1 MIQITSEEVG
11 KGNERK
17 CYVHPEDE
25 SKAIKISYEQSQG
38 RSKQTRI
45 ETNYYQKL
53 LKRKKMNWKHLP
65 KFYGEVHTNYGKG
78 FVVELIR
85 DFDGSVSKSLQYY
98 LDTYGIEPFYEEI
111 ETYRRYFLD
120 NLIIFN
126 YGMMPKNILRRR
138 ISETEGELVLI
149 DGMGDVS
156 HLQFHTKIPYFAR
169 KRITRRWD
177 KFWNKY
183 LKKYIKS
190 NEN

>member
-1 MIQITSEEVG
+1 MIKITAQEVG

-25 SKAIKISYEQSQG
+25 TKAIKVSYEQNFG

-45 ETNYYQKL
+45 ETAYYKKL
-53 LKRKKMNWKHLP
+53 LKRKKMDWKHLP
-65 KFYGEVHTNYGKG
+65 RFYGEVETNQGKG

-85 DFDGSVSKSLQYY
+85 DFDGSISKSLEYY
-98 LDTYGIEPFYEEI
+98 LKEYGIEPFYDELAV
-111 ETYRRYFLD
+111 YRQYFLD

-156 HLQFHTKIPYFAR
+156 YLQFPNRIPYFAR
-169 KRITRRWD
+169 QRILRRWN

-183 LKKYIKS
+183 LKPYIQA